1 MLRMF
6 ACYKNQKIPIFI
18 NYDENN
24 QSNKIDARNEF
35 ENEVYKKTGVHPFYQ
50 SRYKYKNIYGT
61 TGGTFAPV
69 KDAEVY
75 FKEEAKFNFQTEYGH
90 KLSLILKQETKIGEI

>member
-50 SRYKYKNIYGT
+50 SKYKYKNIYGT
-61 TGGTFAPV
+61 TGAPSHLL
-69 KDAEVY
+69 KMQ
-75 FKEEAKFNFQTEYGH
+75 KF
-90 KLSLILKQETKIGEI
+90 ILKKKLNLTFKQNMGINYR